1 MGRVVLYAAP
11 WSIIMSIALY
21 FIMIKFMPPEHDEIE
36 GGKELIKKELNK
48 LGPVS
53 HREWRL
59 IVISVLL
66 LFFWSTEKV
75 LHPIDSAS
83 ITLVALGIM
92 LMPKIGV
99 IT

>member
-1 MGRVVLYAAP
+1 
-11 WSIIMSIALY
+11 MSIALY
-21 FIMIKFMPPEHDEIE
+21 FIMIKFMPPEHDAIE

-99 IT
+99 ITW